1 MHGIVLDDI
10 FKNWKTSVSG
20 VAISA
25 SVFASSYHAGMS
37 WKQWGIAGAIALLGF
52 WAKDPK

>member
-10 FKNWKTSVSG
+10 LKNWKTSVSG
-20 VAISA
+20 VAIAA
-25 SVFASSYHAGMS
+25 SVFASSYRAGMT

-52 WAKDPK
+52 WARDPK